1 MTFRPK
7 FEDFE
12 AVTKAIGD
20 GSQVD
25 QLLVHIYEEGSD
37 QFEEKTYV
45 ITSCQVQQE
54 VKIPFFY
61 GKKYK
66 VYFWAYKSGNDSP
79 YTVSNIGLKGGVSVN
94 YPDGELGF
102 NALESLDAFYAVSDV
117 DLSNGRTMD
126 INLTRPFAQV
136 NLVADKTELL
146 KAQAS
151 KVEFTIYV
159 AKTFNLA
166 SQKVEG
172 TTGEQTFTFTSADNF
187 QTTEEIN
194 GNVYLGT
201 TYLFVPSSGKVTGK
215 VKLYAGDNVLKS
227 AENIEI
233 PLVGN
238 KRTNLVFSG
247 FQISVPEWDSS
258 KETVPGESNDW
269 ITITEPE
276 QLAALLMAGTTE
288 SIQVKI
294 GSTLNMEKMPQDV
307 KNKIVGKSFSSLT
320 LDGNGLTIKNFSAPA
335 FFANA
340 TNLTVSNLTLENV
353 HITAATNVGVLVNE
367 LKGNGTFTN
376 VTVKGSSVTTTNGA
390 AGGFVGRSVR
400 TSEKDRN
407 ETLALTFTDCRIE
420 GSSDKNIVAT
430 GSAAEGKFV
439 GLFSGYDNG
448 EKLVFTNCTSENAN
462 VASYNSRYVEGNESE
477 WLEKNDYKIY
487 DGFLGEETYNRGT
500 IIFGANQFVPMWDG
514 DKQVPLMEANAEYDG
529 WTSGKVIYSAFD
541 LASLQGLKSTSGNYY
556 LCADV
561 DLGGDGKDGQ
571 VGKLDKDRNMQECGA
586 DDALFNPIN
595 YIANLNG
602 VKKDKIGT
610 AQASLTESD
619 NYSIYNCKVVLDK
632 HDGIGAGFI
641 KQVTGT
647 TNHNNI
653 NLVRAYVYNHHDET
667 IPEQKYYQDDNG
679 SGNAYA
685 GTFVSTTGGIYN
697 ISNIHVSSGHVI
709 AVCKIGGI
717 IGRVSGVL
725 NMSNCSVHNHTV
737 ENWEANIINWYP
749 MAMPVSSMTVYINQS
764 WYTQGECGGL
774 IGFIKSTSALV
785 DNCSVIDTDINCYG
799 QPDKKVT
806 AGVYT
811 SWTSIEA
818 AGSQPKG
825 TINGYTIIAG
835 RHVNQFIGDVVSGR
849 SESRANSDD
858 YTVTIRDYYVS
869 GNKYFGVPAENAST
883 KTLQEIKSESVP
895 KTILFDP
902 SPKSHAYAFTT
913 STRTTGSWYKTYYYT
928 HTTSLCNCIGSAY
941 YVGVDVDVNV
951 IFTKIE
957 KHVKDCAGK
966 LVFNEKGK
974 PAVTVTEAI
983 KDGNNIAWTG
993 GDFWM

>member
-94 YPDGELGF
+94 YPDRELGF

-151 KVEFTIYV
+151 KVEFTINV

-172 TTGEQTFTFTSADNF
+172 TTGEQTFTFTSEDNF
-187 QTTEEIN
+187 QSTEEIN

-307 KNKIVGKSFSSLT
+307 KNKLVGKSFSSLT
-320 LDGNGLTIKNFSAPA
+320 LDGNNLTIKNFSAPA

-353 HITAATNVGVLVNE
+353 NITAATHVGVLVNE

-400 TSEKDRN
+400 TSEKNRS
-407 ETLALTFTDCRIE
+407 ETLALTFTGCRIE
-420 GSSDKNIVAT
+420 GSSDNNIVAK
-430 GSAAEGKFV
+430 GSVAEGKFV

-448 EKLVFTNCTSENAN
+448 EKLVFTNCTSENAT
-462 VASYNSRYVEGNESE
+462 VADFTSRYVEGNEGAWLAGNNYSAYNGFLGAETYFRGKVYFGGEDEATNRFCAKWDGTTTIEPLLANPTYDGTNAVAGSNKFAVYSPFDLAGVRKKTASPAAIYLKADIDLNGQGADGSYNVPSNFTKSVHSSADDIVFDPFSYVTTLDGYRDASTNNSIYNMSIAQIEQERAAFILYASGTTVHKNINFRNCQTVTVHKPVSTDAKAYGAILVSNVDATYTMENVHAYDCKVFALQKIGTLGARISGSSTLKNNSVNNCYVENYECNISE
-477 WLEKNDYKIY
+477 RFESGPKEMSGVKIKNVYADFYPHGEVGGMYGFIQGSSTMNNCHVYNTTIHAFGQDDKSATIQG
-487 DGFLGEETYNRGT
+487 DGFLG
-500 IIFGANQFVPMWDG
+500 
-514 DKQVPLMEANAEYDG
+514 
-529 WTSGKVIYSAFD
+529 S
-541 LASLQGLKSTSGNYY
+541 LAAATLQGFGYY
-556 LCADV
+556 LV
-561 DLGGDGKDGQ
+561 
-571 VGKLDKDRNMQECGA
+571 
-586 DDALFNPIN
+586 P
-595 YIANLNG
+595 
-602 VKKDKIGT
+602 
-610 AQASLTESD
+610 
-619 NYSIYNCKVVLDK
+619 
-632 HDGIGAGFI
+632 
-641 KQVTGT
+641 
-647 TNHNNI
+647 
-653 NLVRAYVYNHHDET
+653 
-667 IPEQKYYQDDNG
+667 
-679 SGNAYA
+679 
-685 GTFVSTTGGIYN
+685 
-697 ISNIHVSSGHVI
+697 
-709 AVCKIGGI
+709 
-717 IGRVSGVL
+717 
-725 NMSNCSVHNHTV
+725 
-737 ENWEANIINWYP
+737 
-749 MAMPVSSMTVYINQS
+749 
-764 WYTQGECGGL
+764 
-774 IGFIKSTSALV
+774 
-785 DNCSVIDTDINCYG
+785 
-799 QPDKKVT
+799 
-806 AGVYT
+806 
-811 SWTSIEA
+811 
-818 AGSQPKG
+818 
-825 TINGYTIIAG
+825 G
-835 RHVNQFIGDVVSGR
+835 RHVSTMIGNI
-849 SESRANSDD
+849 RATG
-858 YTVTIRDYYVS
+858 TVTLTGCSVDA
-869 GNKYFGVPAENAST
+869 NT
-883 KTLQEIKSESVP
+883 KCTNRHDKHNNTYNYIGQAYIVKFLDSE
-895 KTILFDP
+895 
-902 SPKSHAYAFTT
+902 
-913 STRTTGSWYKTYYYT
+913 GS
-928 HTTSLCNCIGSAY
+928 
-941 YVGVDVDVNV
+941 
-951 IFTKIE
+951 
-957 KHVKDCAGK
+957 
-966 LVFNEKGK
+966 
-974 PAVTVTEAI
+974 VTV
-983 KDGNNIAWTG
+983 DGTKLTLADCNKNTKR
-993 GDFWM
+993 